1 MLLTRHFAIRK
12 FGTLLGGNFHRIRV
26 NVILCEY
33 ILSFSNYA
41 LPILRLKTLRLRTS
55 MMFLNLS
62 ISRLR
67 MILPRLKLRD
77 ELKSENAELKNENA
91 KLRRIIKENARHDA
105 KNAEH
110 EVRIEELKK
119 NTCLIQKAWDAKDE
133 AIQANQKELLCWCF
147 YIVEFDKKTIEFTIK
162 YKVGEKKSKRA
173 RNIYKLFEKIGID
186 KSSISQH
193 ILQILSLL
201 NIGFTDEPQDEEQ
214 NNALEL
220 NPRSKR

>member
-1 MLLTRHFAIRK
+1 
-12 FGTLLGGNFHRIRV
+12 
-26 NVILCEY
+26 
-33 ILSFSNYA
+33 
-41 LPILRLKTLRLRTS
+41 

-119 NTCLIQKAWDAKDE
+119 NSAD
-133 AIQANQKELLCWCF
+133 
-147 YIVEFDKKTIEFTIK
+147 
-162 YKVGEKKSKRA
+162 
-173 RNIYKLFEKIGID
+173 
-186 KSSISQH
+186 
-193 ILQILSLL
+193 ILSLKL
-201 NIGFTDEPQDEEQ
+201 N
-214 NNALEL
+214 
-220 NPRSKR
+220 